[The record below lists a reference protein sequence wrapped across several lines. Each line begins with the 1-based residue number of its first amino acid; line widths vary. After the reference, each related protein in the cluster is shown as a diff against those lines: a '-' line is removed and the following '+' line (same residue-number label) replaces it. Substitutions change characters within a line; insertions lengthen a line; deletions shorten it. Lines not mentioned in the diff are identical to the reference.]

1 MSTRGLSGGGTIT
14 SAITFAKMGV
24 KWKPLNHNGQS
35 EAVLAVLRGDAD
47 ILWITILEDAI
58 KKAVEDPGFQ
68 ETAKKMRKTTDYLN
82 GRDTEKLMNNV
93 MQSYQNYSPIVRELF
108 GQDKK

>member
-1 MSTRGLSGGGTIT
+1 MPELNKALNSPRLIGAPPGLPANIR
-14 SAITFAKMGV
+14 
-24 KWKPLNHNGQS
+24 P
-35 EAVLAVLRGDAD
+35 
-47 ILWITILEDAI
+47 ILEDAI